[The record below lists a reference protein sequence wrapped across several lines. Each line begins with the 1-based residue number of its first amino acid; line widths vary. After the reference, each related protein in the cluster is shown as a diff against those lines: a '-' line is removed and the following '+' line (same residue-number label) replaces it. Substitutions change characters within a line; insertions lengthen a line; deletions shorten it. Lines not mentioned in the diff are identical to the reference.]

1 MPSGVRV
8 PMSSI
13 DPVMEPDPMVGN
25 AKVVG
30 RPDFWFR
37 VVRKMEKV
45 LTAATPKKKT
55 KRYVA
60 KTAQELADEKR
71 HTPLFEGG
79 IEINLHT
86 NEEKK

>member
-1 MPSGVRV
+1 
-8 PMSSI
+8 
-13 DPVMEPDPMVGN
+13 
-25 AKVVG
+25 
-30 RPDFWFR
+30 
-37 VVRKMEKV
+37 MEKV